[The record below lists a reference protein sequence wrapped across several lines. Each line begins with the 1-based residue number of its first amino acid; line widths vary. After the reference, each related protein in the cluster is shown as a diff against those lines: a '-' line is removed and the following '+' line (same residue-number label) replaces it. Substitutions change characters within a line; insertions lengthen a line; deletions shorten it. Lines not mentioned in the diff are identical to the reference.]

1 MLHELPDEQAYEAEL
16 AECLG
21 VTGYHR
27 WFFLAALADALG
39 LRLRAFA
46 VADRGERI
54 GVVPLLFR
62 RRGPVSTVNY
72 LPVPHV
78 GPVLRAQALRA
89 GQLPRLLRAVEP
101 MLMRARVMV
110 TKWGFAPG
118 VDVPAGPLA
127 ARGFEV
133 ARKENF
139 VVPATTSVDDY
150 LKALPEAK
158 RAAIKRCDRRGM
170 RAGPSTRDEITRW
183 FPERVA
189 EPYLRQGI
197 APDYSLPAARSLAA
211 RLAGHPRMLWRT
223 VRNDESVL
231 AVNGAIVDSDR
242 LWGWILVGDRLPGA
256 SPHVAAYW
264 DAIQWSLSH
273 GLACDM
279 GGAPTRG
286 IGEFKAEMGG
296 QAEFSVTAERI
307 RPRAYKV
314 VQAWHGR
321 LASRRPSSSRRPDVR
336 PPGGGSPAGPHQRM

>member
-1 MLHELPDEQAYEAEL
+1 MMMDELADEQAYEAEL

-27 WFFLAALADALG
+27 WFFLTALADALG

-46 VADRGERI
+46 VTEQGERL

-62 RRGPVSTVNY
+62 RRGLVSTVNY
-72 LPVPHV
+72 LPVPYV
-78 GPVLRAQALRA
+78 GPVLRAQALQA

-101 MLMRARVMV
+101 ILMRARVMV
-110 TKWGFAPG
+110 TKWAFAPG
-118 VDVPAGPLA
+118 VDVPAEALA

-139 VVPATTSVDDY
+139 VVSATTSAGEY
-150 LKALPEAK
+150 LKVLPAAK
-158 RAAIKRCDRRGM
+158 RAAIKRSERRGLTG
-170 RAGPSTRDEITRW
+170 GPSTRDEITGW

-197 APDYSLPAARSLAA
+197 APDYSLAAARSLAA

-223 VRNDESVL
+223 VRNGERVL
-231 AVNGAIVDSDR
+231 AVNAAIVDTDR

-256 SPHVAAYW
+256 SAHVAAYW
-264 DAIQWSLSH
+264 DAIQWSLTR

-296 QAEFSVTAERI
+296 QAEVSVTAERT

-314 VQAWHGR
+314 ARAWHGR
-321 LASRRPSSSRRPDVR
+321 LASRQSRQEQT
-336 PPGGGSPAGPHQRM
+336 G